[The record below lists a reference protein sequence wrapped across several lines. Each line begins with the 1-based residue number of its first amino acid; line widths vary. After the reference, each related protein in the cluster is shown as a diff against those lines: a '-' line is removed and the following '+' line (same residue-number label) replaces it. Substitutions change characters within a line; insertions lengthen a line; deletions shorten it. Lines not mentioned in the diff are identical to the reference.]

1 MLNKLNTWKG
11 YCPNEDAV
19 LSLNVDLCDYSY
31 MLRGAFGEKDLKNH
45 ASLIDVLI
53 LEYPELLMNED
64 PVTSPK
70 QNDFI

>member
-1 MLNKLNTWKG
+1 M
-11 YCPNEDAV
+11 
-19 LSLNVDLCDYSY
+19 SLNVDLCDYSY

-64 PVTSPK
+64 SVTTPK
-70 QNDFI
+70 PNDFI